1 MRRLL
6 VTLIAVLLFFVP
18 DLSAARNTGDWAGVR
33 KLKRGTA
40 VEVWLWS
47 GEKLRGKIDNVT
59 DDALNLDILDP
70 GNPQI
75 SLQHAIRRDSIHTIA
90 TTRHLDLP
98 DSKRWMLTGA
108 VAGAGAGAIA
118 GGIVDITHG
127 TNYRWAAG
135 GFGGAI
141 LGFFVSCAALAATGG
156 VEVARDHHR
165 GKVVYSA
172 DAPPPQPQTSQPPQ
186 TVQPQKNAAPS
197 VAVN

>member
-6 VTLIAVLLFFVP
+6 ATLIVVLLFFVP
-18 DLSAARNTGDWAGVR
+18 DLSAAQNASDWAKVR

-40 VEVWLWS
+40 VEISLWT
-47 GEKLRGKIDNVT
+47 GESLRGKIQDVS
-59 DDALNLDILDP
+59 DDALNLDILDR
-70 GNPQI
+70 GNSQI
-75 SLQHAIRRDSIHTIA
+75 SLQHEFRRPSIHTIA

-108 VAGAGAGAIA
+108 VAGAGVGLVA
-118 GGIVDITHG
+118 GGIEDATHG

-141 LGFFVSCAALAATGG
+141 LGFFVSCVAVAATGG
-156 VEVARDHHR
+156 VEVARDHRR

-172 DAPPPQPQTSQPPQ
+172 DAPLPQPQTA
-186 TVQPQKNAAPS
+186 QPQKNAAR
-197 VAVN
+197 AVVVD